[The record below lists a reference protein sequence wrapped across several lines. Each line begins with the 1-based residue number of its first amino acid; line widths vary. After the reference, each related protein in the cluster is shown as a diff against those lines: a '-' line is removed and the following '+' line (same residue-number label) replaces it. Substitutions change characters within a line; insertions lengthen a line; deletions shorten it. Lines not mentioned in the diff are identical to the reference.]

1 MLTQFQRGKIPL
13 WNQAEHPLSL
23 KIGVY
28 RFSSAF
34 TISFTSESPPAGAR
48 SLRALSK
55 LFRRKGLCKKIF
67 GGIPIETRTGFLI
80 SQIKQIQGRVF
91 QRLLA
96 ESGVEEFN
104 GPQGQILYV
113 LWQREGVPITE
124 LSHKTG
130 LAKNTLTAM
139 LGRMESAGLT
149 VRRPSPGDRRLALI
163 FLTEKARSLEEKYN
177 QVSER
182 MNQLFYR
189 GMTQEDANT
198 LDGLLDQVLANLQD
212 VL

>member
-1 MLTQFQRGKIPL
+1 M
-13 WNQAEHPLSL
+13 
-23 KIGVY
+23 
-28 RFSSAF
+28 
-34 TISFTSESPPAGAR
+34 
-48 SLRALSK
+48 
-55 LFRRKGLCKKIF
+55 
-67 GGIPIETRTGFLI
+67 
-80 SQIKQIQGRVF
+80 F